1 MSQFTSQVSFLLLI
15 TVISIVF
22 GLKAVVAAQVSQ
34 AVDAVF
40 SGVFFYYSWKL
51 MEEVPARHVLK
62 EGKSLLTEGFVQVAR
77 TVRDINRSHKKG
89 TRWFFLAVTCAEA
102 GANAFTVVAV
112 VFLAE
117 ELEFSSL
124 EIGIFF
130 IVSLVFSIPGS
141 MLGTY
146 VTMKLDPKRSWCLVM
161 VLLFLWSSIG
171 AVVLEFL
178 PEHLSFLSFLW
189 GSGIGL
195 FLGWFYPVENL
206 FFAMCLPKG
215 QEAELS
221 GFFVYCSQILGWLPP
236 LIFSI
241 MVEAKVGQTYGVVA
255 VSGFLLLAAGIISCA
270 APWPEILEDCGR
282 GLKGTEVE
290 SADDSLKQNEEMA
303 PSENAPDEE
312 L

>member
-51 MEEVPARHVLK
+51 MEEVPARRVLK
-62 EGKSLLTEGFVQVAR
+62 EGQSLLTEGFVQVAR

-102 GANAFTVVAV
+102 GANAFTVVSV
-112 VFLAE
+112 VFLTE
-117 ELEFSSL
+117 ELEFSSFQ
-124 EIGIFF
+124 IGLFF

-161 VLLFLWSSIG
+161 VLLFLWSSAG
-171 AVVLEFL
+171 AVALEFL
-178 PEHLSFLSFLW
+178 PDNLWYLSFLW
-189 GSGIGL
+189 GSGVGL
-195 FLGWFYPVENL
+195 FLGWFYPVEHL
-206 FFAMCLPKG
+206 FFSMCLPKD
-215 QEAELS
+215 QEAEFS

-236 LIFSI
+236 LIFTI
-241 MVEAKVGQTYGVVA
+241 MVEANVGQTYGVIA
-255 VSGFLLLAAGIISCA
+255 ASGFLLLAAGIISCA
-270 APWPEILEDCGR
+270 APWPEILEDRGR
-282 GLKGTEVE
+282 GLKGTDAEFSDE
-290 SADDSLKQNEEMA
+290 CLKQNEGVA
-303 PSENAPDEE
+303 PLGNALDEE